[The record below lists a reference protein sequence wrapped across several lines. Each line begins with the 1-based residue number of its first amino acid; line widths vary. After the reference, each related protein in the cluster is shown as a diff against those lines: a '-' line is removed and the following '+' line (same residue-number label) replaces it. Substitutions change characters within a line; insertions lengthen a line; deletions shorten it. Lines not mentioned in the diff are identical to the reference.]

1 MFKSVFTKY
10 MTSFALLIAMAFM
23 LLVFTV
29 STMLTN
35 YSINSKRAIMD
46 KAAESV
52 AISMKTYISIEEKSG
67 LSEIVGAHYPEIM
80 TELIGYA
87 SLSDSDIYL
96 VSAKGI
102 LLATSDSGYEAGV
115 SFMTPSA
122 VASAAAD
129 PSKFALSSIENTFKV
144 NRLNNIISVV
154 SDGNVEGII
163 VVSSTSAQDKSLYGA
178 MIRTI
183 LLASAWILLAALV
196 TIYIISQRIIDPLK
210 KLSQA
215 AKSFACGNFGER
227 VYVSGQDEVA
237 ELAEAFNNM
246 AAVLEKNEENR
257 NTFLGNVSH
266 DLRTPMTVI
275 AGFVDGIRDGT
286 IPPEKHDYYLEVIS
300 TEVRRLSRLVNTLL
314 EISRMQSGERKLNI
328 THFNVSEKARQVL
341 LSFEKK
347 IDDKKLNIEFNN
359 EEDVSVSADM
369 DAVHQVLYNLMDNA
383 VKFTPENGL
392 ITVEIE
398 KKEKKAWIRIRN
410 TGEGIPKDELPNI
423 FDRFYKSDR
432 SRGLDKTGT
441 GLGLYIVK
449 TNVNMHGE
457 QITCKSKENE
467 FTEFEFSLPL

>member
-96 VSAKGI
+96 VSSEGI

-163 VVSSTSAQDKSLYGA
+163 VVSSTSAQD
-178 MIRTI
+178 
-183 LLASAWILLAALV
+183 
-196 TIYIISQRIIDPLK
+196 
-210 KLSQA
+210 
-215 AKSFACGNFGER
+215 
-227 VYVSGQDEVA
+227 
-237 ELAEAFNNM
+237 
-246 AAVLEKNEENR
+246 
-257 NTFLGNVSH
+257 
-266 DLRTPMTVI
+266 
-275 AGFVDGIRDGT
+275 
-286 IPPEKHDYYLEVIS
+286 
-300 TEVRRLSRLVNTLL
+300 
-314 EISRMQSGERKLNI
+314 
-328 THFNVSEKARQVL
+328 
-341 LSFEKK
+341 
-347 IDDKKLNIEFNN
+347 
-359 EEDVSVSADM
+359 
-369 DAVHQVLYNLMDNA
+369 
-383 VKFTPENGL
+383 
-392 ITVEIE
+392 
-398 KKEKKAWIRIRN
+398 
-410 TGEGIPKDELPNI
+410 
-423 FDRFYKSDR
+423 
-432 SRGLDKTGT
+432 
-441 GLGLYIVK
+441 
-449 TNVNMHGE
+449 
-457 QITCKSKENE
+457 
-467 FTEFEFSLPL
+467 